1 VSPVVFGI
9 VFSHV
14 DDSSAV
20 RHRGEDWLRRFI
32 LGGSPFNGTT
42 LVSSDSRGGAQF
54 CEVHQHTSSQPMNSF
69 STYKIAEHICLSNF
83 NVVKVL

>member
-1 VSPVVFGI
+1 MSPVVFGI

-20 RHRGEDWLRRFI
+20 RHRGEDWLRKFI
-32 LGGSPFNGTT
+32 LGGSPFNAAA
-42 LVSSDSRGGAQF
+42 LVSFGGGGGAQF
-54 CEVHQHTSSQPMNSF
+54 CRVHQHASSQPMNNF

-83 NVVKVL
+83 QCR